1 MKKNRE
7 RYLER
12 KKKKPLFPKKVI
24 SEEKDNMGWFT
35 FFMVLSFIASI
46 MFFVVNVYKI
56 DVSIFGLFRL
66 FAIAGA
72 LGFLI
77 PIKFYRKKW
86 TMSFYEYVT
95 FNIISFAP
103 ISIVIVFILNLT
115 FKHSPYTETYPI
127 SSFEPFKRKYE
138 FHLEQGQY
146 EDEDYLRVIYDKDFP
161 NIKGT
166 SEYSIKFS
174 DGYFGLRVI
183 EEKSS
188 N

>member
-1 MKKNRE
+1 
-7 RYLER
+7 
-12 KKKKPLFPKKVI
+12 
-24 SEEKDNMGWFT
+24 
-35 FFMVLSFIASI
+35 
-46 MFFVVNVYKI
+46 
-56 DVSIFGLFRL
+56 
-66 FAIAGA
+66 
-72 LGFLI
+72 
-77 PIKFYRKKW
+77 
-86 TMSFYEYVT
+86 
-95 FNIISFAP
+95 AP
-103 ISIVIVFILNLT
+103 SSIVILFILNLT
-115 FKHSPYTETYPI
+115 FKNSPYIETYPI

-138 FHLEQGQY
+138 FHLEEGQY